1 MTIIKLTEVSGN
13 TIYVN
18 ADNISCIADY
28 GIVLIGYD
36 GVLKVKETPKQI
48 VNQLEELYA
57 EN

>member
-1 MTIIKLTEVSGN
+1 MTIIKLTEVSGHKV
-13 TIYVN
+13 YVN

-48 VNQLEELYA
+48 VDKLEELYA
-57 EN
+57 

>member
-57 EN
+57 